1 MWSTSSIARAV
12 IGLMA
17 SLALTQASRAASCQ
31 TAARHLMTLIQN
43 NLSSVDQNTPGA
55 GSDLLGTLSHK
66 PYPGVVLATPR
77 FRLKT
82 YSPQVFTR
90 DASHLPDSFSPSR
103 ELLKALEDTDGSL
116 AVTGLPGTDI
126 FAANSIGGTAHCNT
140 TVFFA
145 VSRRY
150 TRMVQDPESW
160 KNDISGSCGL
170 TRSFA
175 SVDGVALVI
184 DDSLDGGP
192 NLASTLTL
200 IPWGNGKWLDPCRV
214 DFVFAPHF
222 DSQNLENDWGSLNN
236 WGPNDCGKAGCD
248 GLRRAALNLVKQ
260 TQADGVGIE
269 NRLLATMT
277 SAQQQEYARSKRATD
292 SPDGADWP
300 AGGDYSEEASTSAAL
315 TDTKP
320 LLLPLVVDN
329 RVFLARVGHFT
340 IGWRVFSDWQ
350 VTVDTGE
357 ADKARQIAHFAIGMK
372 QGSII
377 GATVK

>member
-1 MWSTSSIARAV
+1 MWSTSSVARAV
-12 IGLMA
+12 IGLTV
-17 SLALTQASRAASCQ
+17 SLALTQASHAASCQ

-43 NLSSVDQNTPGA
+43 NWPSADQNTPGA
-55 GSDLLGTLSHK
+55 GSDMLGTLSHK

-82 YSPQVFTR
+82 YSPQVFAR
-90 DASHLPDSFSPSR
+90 EASHVPGSFLPSR
-103 ELLKALEDTDGSL
+103 ELLKALEDIDGSL
-116 AVTGLPGTDI
+116 AVTGLPGTNI
-126 FAANSIGGTAHCNT
+126 FAANSIGGTANCNS
-140 TVFFA
+140 TVFFE
-145 VSRRY
+145 VSQRH
-150 TRMVQDPESW
+150 TRMVQDPEGW
-160 KNDISGSCGL
+160 KNDIGGSCGL

-184 DDSLDGGP
+184 DDSLDAGP

-200 IPWGNGKWLDPCRV
+200 TPWGDGKWLDPCRL

-222 DSQNLENDWGSLNN
+222 DGQNLENDWGSLNN
-236 WGPNDCGKAGCD
+236 WGPNDCGNTGCD

-260 TQADGVGIE
+260 TQADRLGIE

-277 SAQQQEYARSKRATD
+277 PAQQQEYTRSKRAADRSDVPD
-292 SPDGADWP
+292 SPVS
-300 AGGDYSEEASTSAAL
+300 GDNSEEASTAAAL

-320 LLLPLVVDN
+320 LLLPLVAEN
-329 RVFLARVGHFT
+329 SAFLARVGHFT

-350 VTVDTGE
+350 VTVDTG
-357 ADKARQIAHFAIGMK
+357 ADKARQIAHFAIGMT

-377 GATVK
+377 SATVK